1 MLAPTPASPLPADAP
16 RDAHPDA
23 LFDADWLAL
32 RAAADSA
39 ARAAH
44 LNLRAADWL
53 RARRPAADDEH
64 PFMLADL
71 GSGSGANPRYLAPRL
86 PGPQHWTLIDH
97 DPALL
102 DRARSSCAELHDY
115 DGGHV
120 RIETRQLDLAAPSG
134 MALGETDL
142 VCASA
147 LLDLVDTSW
156 LARLAELCAELRC
169 AVLVTLSVDGQWRF
183 EGPGEVAGDADDA
196 LVREAFNA
204 HQRRDKGL
212 GAALGPDAAP
222 ALAAALDARGFEL
235 ELAPS
240 PWELNLAEAG
250 DAALARA
257 LIDGWRDAARAQC
270 PQAAARIEA
279 WHGRR
284 SALCGASPGRLVVGH
299 VDLFAA
305 PRTHPVRNAG

>member
-1 MLAPTPASPLPADAP
+1 MLAPTPASPLPPEAP

-32 RAAADSA
+32 RSAADSA
-39 ARAAH
+39 ARADH
-44 LNLRAADWL
+44 LNRRAADWL
-53 RARRPAADDEH
+53 RARQPAADNQRL
-64 PFMLADL
+64 FMLADL
-71 GSGSGANPRYLAPRL
+71 GTGSGANPRYLAPRL
-86 PGPQHWTLIDH
+86 PGPQRWTLIDH
-97 DPALL
+97 DPTLLARAL
-102 DRARSSCAELHDY
+102 ASCAELRDH

-120 RIETRQLDLAAPSG
+120 QIETRQFDLAALNAT
-134 MALGETDL
+134 ALGETGL

-147 LLDLVDTSW
+147 LLDLVDAAW
-156 LARLAELCAELRC
+156 LARLADLCADLRC
-169 AVLVTLSVDGQWRF
+169 AVLVTLSVDGLWHF
-183 EGPGEVAGDADDA
+183 EGTGEVAGDADDA

-222 ALAAALDARGFEL
+222 TLAAALDARGFEV

-240 PWELNLAEAG
+240 PWKLNLAEAG

-270 PQAAARIEA
+270 PQATARIEA

-284 SALCGASPGRLVVGH
+284 SALCGVSPGQLVVGH